1 MRPVIRLALECSA
14 QLTRQNRLD
23 EAMTVAEGAFRRAT
37 ADEHPEIEQWLIDHT
52 SDFTGE
58 D

>member
-14 QLTRQNRLD
+14 ELTRRNRLD
-23 EAMTVAEGAFRRAT
+23 EAMTVAEGAFQRAT
-37 ADEHPEIEQWLIDHT
+37 ADEHPEIEQWLIDHAD
-52 SDFTGE
+52 DFTGE